1 MAGIEHQVG
10 ILGGAQ
16 QGEGQGAGD
25 VVIHPPPAPASA
37 HFVPVGVQHRG
48 RDAPTH
54 RDFVAVLSCPLTDRG
69 VPRSVRVWR
78 LRATAPA
85 GASPTAT
92 AGAASTSSADEGGEG
107 VAELAGVLLGQFDL
121 VHAPV
126 EAEGHRLG
134 GLGPVEVIHQ
144 PHTHSPC
151 HGPRPIREV
160 PMPSALMVLAPAPFA
175 TVPDPPGRSRAV
187 DVVALASVI
196 SSATVGLTGV
206 HRPLERPSHGQDS
219 STNQRAAKP
228 C

>member
-1 MAGIEHQVG
+1 M
-10 ILGGAQ
+10 
-16 QGEGQGAGD
+16 
-25 VVIHPPPAPASA
+25 
-37 HFVPVGVQHRG
+37 
-48 RDAPTH
+48 APTH

-85 GASPTAT
+85 RASPTAT

-134 GLGPVEVIHQ
+134 GLGPVEVIESRSS
-144 PHTHSPC
+144 TSLTRTVRATVRVRSEKCPC
-151 HGPRPIREV
+151 HPRSWSSRQR
-160 PMPSALMVLAPAPFA
+160 PSQPSPTRL
-175 TVPDPPGRSRAV
+175 DSRAV
-187 DVVALASVI
+187 DVVAVASVI
-196 SSATVGLTGV
+196 SSATVGLTGA
-206 HRPLERPSHGQDS
+206 HRPLEGPSHGQDS
-219 STNQRAAKP
+219 SRNQRAAKP

>member
-1 MAGIEHQVG
+1 MPDAGTGLLIVTVAAPTNPSGTSHPSSPSTAGIEHQVG

-175 TVPDPPGRSRAV
+175 TVPDPPGTPAPWTS
-187 DVVALASVI
+187 L
-196 SSATVGLTGV
+196 
-206 HRPLERPSHGQDS
+206 PSP
-219 STNQRAAKP
+219 R
-228 C
+228 